1 MLKYNILL
9 HFGIVLIFLCCPV
22 RAGNYLNVLGNE
34 LQSCSSDGMA
44 LTGYTRTGYCV
55 DQKEDSGSHHV
66 CIDVSSA
73 SGGNFCKVTGQEDW
87 CSSEMPCHEDQSKNC
102 PVQSWCV
109 CQW

>member
-44 LTGYTRTGYCV
+44 LTKIQEV
-55 DQKEDSGSHHV
+55 
-66 CIDVSSA
+66 IMSA
-73 SGGNFCKVTGQEDW
+73 SMF
-87 CSSEMPCHEDQSKNC
+87 
-102 PVQSWCV
+102 PVHRGETFV
-109 CQW
+109 K

>member
-44 LTGYTRTGYCV
+44 TQGLGTV
-55 DQKEDSGSHHV
+55 WIKKKIQEVIMS
-66 CIDVSSA
+66 VSM
-73 SGGNFCKVTGQEDW
+73 F
-87 CSSEMPCHEDQSKNC
+87 
-102 PVQSWCV
+102 PVHRGETFV
-109 CQW
+109 K